1 MAAGSV
7 YRVTE
12 VIGTSPDSFADA
24 AKNAIETAAGTV
36 RDLRIAEVVRE
47 DVAIEDGKV
56 KAYRVRLAISFK
68 YDPGSDG

>member
-1 MAAGSV
+1 MADGSV

-24 AKNAIETAAGTV
+24 AKNAIETAAGSV
-36 RDLRIAEVVRE
+36 RDLRIAEVVRQ

-56 KAYRVRLAISFK
+56 KSYRVRLAISFK
-68 YDPGSDG
+68 YDAG